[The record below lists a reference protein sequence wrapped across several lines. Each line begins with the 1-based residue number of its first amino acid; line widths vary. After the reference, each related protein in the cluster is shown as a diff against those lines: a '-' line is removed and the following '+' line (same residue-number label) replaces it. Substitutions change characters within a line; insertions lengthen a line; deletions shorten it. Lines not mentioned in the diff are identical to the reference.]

1 MEPLAKPISFTRIL
15 AIDPGALRLGWA
27 LVERKGDTYNLL
39 ESGIKGLDRDA
50 DEPFS
55 DYRRRLIKY
64 WSLEWSRLLYRL
76 NNTYGPV
83 HNIASE
89 RLPAVGGGN
98 FIAATQSELAKVV
111 ITVCQT
117 LAEISLVIIWNEWAA
132 NTVKKNLTGN
142 AKATKVN
149 IRNAVIEVFP
159 ELKPRKKEILADET
173 DAIGIGLVAL
183 GYKHNGIQ
191 RSKSLPSGERNSKEL
206 PSL

>member
-1 MEPLAKPISFTRIL
+1 MEPLAKPINSTRTL

-27 LVERKGDTYNLL
+27 IVEREGTKFNLL
-39 ESGIKGLDRDA
+39 DSGITGLVRNQ

-55 DYRRRLIKY
+55 DYRRRLIRF
-64 WSLEWSRLLYRL
+64 WLEEWPKLRWKMPIQS
-76 NNTYGPV
+76 V
-83 HNIASE
+83 ASE

-111 ITVCQT
+111 ISVCQAQVWSETDT
-117 LAEISLVIIWNEWAA
+117 LEFTWNELAA

-149 IRNAVIEVFP
+149 IRNAVMEVFP

-183 GYKHNGIQ
+183 GYKNDGIQ
-191 RSKSLPSGERNSKEL
+191 RSKPLPSSEGNPKKLSNI
-206 PSL
+206 